1 MADVRGKD
9 ILIEVGD
16 ATPTPATWAVLEG
29 QTSATFDGTVDFADT
44 TAKDTGD
51 WTTSAATTRSG
62 NISVAGN
69 LRDVASRPN
78 FEKLRTAWL
87 GGTTWPCRIILDEEG
102 NGFSGAFY
110 VQISTTGDVRDVG
123 KYTIELRP
131 AGALAAVVP
140 TP

>member
-9 ILIEVGD
+9 FLIMVGD
-16 ATPTPATWAVLEG
+16 TATSPTTYGILEG
-29 QTSATFDGTVDFADT
+29 QTSGTFDGTVDFADT
-44 TAKDTGD
+44 TAKDTGS

-62 NISVAGN
+62 NVSVAGN

-78 FEKLRTAWL
+78 FELLRTAWL
-87 GGTTWPCRIILDEEG
+87 TGETHACQVILDEEG
-102 NGFSGAFY
+102 NGFSGDFY

-123 KYTIELRP
+123 KYTMELRP
-131 AGALAAVVP
+131 RGALAEVVP